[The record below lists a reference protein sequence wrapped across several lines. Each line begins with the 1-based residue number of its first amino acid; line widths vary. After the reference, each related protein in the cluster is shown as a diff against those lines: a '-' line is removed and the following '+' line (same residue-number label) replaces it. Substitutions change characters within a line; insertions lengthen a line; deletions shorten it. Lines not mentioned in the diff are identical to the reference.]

1 MTAAQI
7 KALFDAGFTPEQVD
21 TFLQTEPAINATG
34 TESPVQTTTTTTEPP
49 VQTTATTT
57 ESPVQTN
64 MTGTSA
70 DSMEQRLATIENG
83 LTAIIKQMQADA
95 RRSSRQPEQEDY
107 TLQNAIDDL
116 AGVN

>member
-1 MTAAQI
+1 MTATQI
-7 KALFDAGFTPEQVD
+7 KALFDAGFAPEQVD
-21 TFLQTEPAINATG
+21 AFLQTEPAIN
-34 TESPVQTTTTTTEPP
+34 TTTTGEPP
-49 VQTTATTT
+49 VQTTATTV
-57 ESPVQTN
+57 EHPVQTVEIN
-64 MTGTSA
+64 AEPQTTTTTAAA

-95 RRSSRQPEQEDY
+95 RRSSRQPEQENY